1 MMYFVKANNT
11 KAWIHRE
18 KKERFLALQHAV
30 EMPWQYRGEIEKP
43 KLEVSDGSVL
53 ILRYNKNVLTICLDT
68 YTGIK

>member
-1 MMYFVKANNT
+1 M
-11 KAWIHRE
+11 
-18 KKERFLALQHAV
+18 QHAV